1 LLPKIK
7 ICGITNL
14 EDALDSIDAGADAL
28 GFVFYEKSPR
38 YISPQKTAE
47 IIDKLPPF
55 IEKVGLFVNQDSDI
69 INKLARESKITLVQ
83 LHFEIDNIEKNKIE
97 IPNIRVI
104 RASTKDD
111 LNNYQNEFCF
121 VDAFVDEFGGI
132 GKRLNLDWFKNRDN
146 SKTII
151 AGGLNSENISE
162 LNGFGFFGFD
172 ISSGVEEQKG
182 KKSKEK
188 VIDFIQKAKNTI

>member
-1 LLPKIK
+1 MSPKIK

-14 EDALDSIDAGADAL
+14 EDALISIEAGADAL

-38 YISPQKTAE
+38 YILPEKTAE
-47 IIDKLPPF
+47 IISELPPF
-55 IEKVGLFVNQDSDI
+55 IEKVGLFVNQNSET
-69 INKLARESKITLVQ
+69 INRIARKSKITLAQ
-83 LHFEIDNIEKNKIE
+83 LHFEIEKIEREKIE
-97 IPNIRVI
+97 IQNIQVI
-104 RASTKDD
+104 RAKSENS
-111 LNNYQNEFCF
+111 LNLLKNEYCF

-151 AGGLNSENISE
+151 AGGLTPENITE
-162 LNGFGFFGFD
+162 LDGFGFFGVD
-172 ISSGVEEQKG
+172 ISSGVEKEKG

-188 VIDFIQKAKNTI
+188 VIDFIEKAKKLR